1 MDEIF
6 VRLKAEAEALKL
18 SGKDVAEY
26 IQAGRN
32 REAEREERQAQADR
46 DFELELLRVRS
57 QTEIHSRAEA
67 NQATGSKI
75 KLPYMEDKDNIEAYL
90 AQFE

>member
-1 MDEIF
+1 MDETF

-46 DFELELLRVRS
+46 EAAKRQAQADREAAKRQAQADRDFELESLRVRS

-67 NQATGSKI
+67 NQAT
-75 KLPYMEDKDNIEAYL
+75 
-90 AQFE
+90 